1 MKKIL
6 ILMSDTGGGHR
17 ATAEALQSVFEERH
31 GGQLRVDMEDLWLRH
46 TPPPLN
52 QVPKSYRLLVNDF
65 PWLYRLIYRVGEE
78 PLATEPLLR
87 MASSVLSRPISA
99 VIRKSDPDL
108 IVSVHPLMQ
117 EIPLRILRR
126 MRRLVPFVTVVTDM
140 IDIHPIWFDSH
151 VTLCCV
157 PSQAAYELGLQA
169 GLREEQLRLFGLPIR
184 PAFARPPRAKAEL
197 RQQLGLIPDVPMVLL
212 VSGGEGM
219 GRMAEI
225 TQAVTDALAADSRGK
240 NRPAGQMVVICG
252 RNEKLEEEL
261 ASRPWLVPT
270 LLKGYVDNMWDWMA
284 ACDLLITKA
293 GPGTIAEAMALRLP
307 VVLSGYIPG
316 QESAN
321 VPYVLKHGAGVY
333 LEDPR
338 MIGQLVGG
346 WFGSERSIMQ
356 QVAERAAALGRPQAT
371 YEIADEIVKL
381 LT

>member
-1 MKKIL
+1 
-6 ILMSDTGGGHR
+6 
-17 ATAEALQSVFEERH
+17 
-31 GGQLRVDMEDLWLRH
+31 
-46 TPPPLN
+46 
-52 QVPKSYRLLVNDF
+52 
-65 PWLYRLIYRVGEE
+65 
-78 PLATEPLLR
+78 
-87 MASSVLSRPISA
+87 
-99 VIRKSDPDL
+99 
-108 IVSVHPLMQ
+108 VHPLMQ

-126 MRRLVPFVTVVTDM
+126 MRRPIPFVTVVTDM
-140 IDIHPIWFDSH
+140 IDIHPIWFDPH

-157 PSQAAYELGLQA
+157 PSQAAYTLGLQA

-184 PAFARPPRAKAEL
+184 PAFAGPPRAKAEL
-197 RQQLGLIPDVPMVLL
+197 RQQLGLAPDVPMVLL

-240 NRPAGQMVVICG
+240 KRPAGQMVVICG
-252 RNEKLEEEL
+252 RNEKLVEEL
-261 ASRPWLVPT
+261 AARPWLVPT

-293 GPGTIAEAMALRLP
+293 GPGTIAEAMALGLP

-321 VPYVLKHGAGVY
+321 VPYVLKHGAGAY

-338 MIGQLVGG
+338 MIGQLVSG

-381 LT
+381 LA